1 MVRWCCVDIS
11 NAYLNTST
19 SYLNISTSHL
29 NTSTS
34 QHHIST
40 SHHLNISTPQ
50 HHNTYNKQII
60 MNKSFIL
67 SAALSLS
74 SLFASA
80 ENAPTPRKQLA
91 PKPPMGWMTWNL
103 FQGNIN
109 EQLIRETADAMVEG
123 RFRDAGY
130 EYIFI
135 DDLWQGGR
143 DRQNNIIPDPEK
155 FPSGIK
161 ALADYVHSKGLKLG
175 IYSDAAQLTCG
186 GWTASLG
193 FEEQDARTFASW
205 GIDYLKYDYC
215 NAPEDSATARQRYR
229 TMANALQNSGRD
241 IVLGICEWGQ
251 RQGEEWCEEVG
262 GQLWRTSYD
271 VRDMW
276 KDIVKQGGMGI
287 LDIIDI
293 TAPLAKHARPGQWPD
308 MDMLVVG
315 LYGTGGPSSDLG
327 GVGCTQTEY
336 QTQMSMWC
344 MMSSVLALS
353 NDLRHLTPEDK
364 RILLNKEIIA
374 IDQDPPGKAAERVVN
389 EAGHQVF
396 GRPLANGSHAVAIL
410 NSGDKAQRLSV
421 SFKQLG
427 LTGKYT
433 VRDVWQHRDI
443 ARGATKWGGKVQAH
457 ETKVFVLR

>member
-1 MVRWCCVDIS
+1 MT
-11 NAYLNTST
+11 LNNMRRVFFFIAVVAMMTTS
-19 SYLNISTSHL
+19 
-29 NTSTS
+29 
-34 QHHIST
+34 
-40 SHHLNISTPQ
+40 
-50 HHNTYNKQII
+50 
-60 MNKSFIL
+60 
-67 SAALSLS
+67 A
-74 SLFASA
+74 FAQQPTA
-80 ENAPTPRKQLA
+80 TTERGKLAPT
-91 PKPPMGWMTWNL
+91 PPMGWMTWNM
-103 FQGNIN
+103 FKGDIS
-109 EQLIRETADAMVEG
+109 EQLIKETADAMVESG
-123 RFRDAGY
+123 LRDAGY
-130 EYIFI
+130 KYVFI

-143 DRQNNIIPDPEK
+143 DNRNNIIPDPKK
-155 FPSGIK
+155 FPNGIK

-186 GWTASLG
+186 GCTASYG

-205 GIDYLKYDYC
+205 GVDYLKYDYC
-215 NAPEDSATARQRYR
+215 NAPEDSATARLRYK
-229 TMANALQNSGRD
+229 TMADALSKSGRD

-251 RQGEEWCEEVG
+251 RNGEEWCEHVG
-262 GQLWRTSYD
+262 GQLWRTSSD

-276 KDIVKQGGMGI
+276 KDIVNQGGAGI
-287 LDIIDI
+287 LDIINV
-293 TAPLAKHARPGQWPD
+293 TAPLSKQVRHGQWPD

-315 LYGTGGPSSDLG
+315 LNGKGEPSSDLG
-327 GVGCTQTEY
+327 GVGCTYTEY

-374 IDQDPPGKAAERVVN
+374 IDQDPLGKAAERVVN

-396 GRPLANGSHAVAIL
+396 VRPLANGSHAVAIL

>member
-1 MVRWCCVDIS
+1 MT
-11 NAYLNTST
+11 LNNMRRVFFFIAVVAMMTTS
-19 SYLNISTSHL
+19 
-29 NTSTS
+29 
-34 QHHIST
+34 
-40 SHHLNISTPQ
+40 
-50 HHNTYNKQII
+50 
-60 MNKSFIL
+60 
-67 SAALSLS
+67 A
-74 SLFASA
+74 FAQQPTA
-80 ENAPTPRKQLA
+80 TTERGKLAPT
-91 PKPPMGWMTWNL
+91 PPMGWMTWNM
-103 FQGNIN
+103 FKGDIS
-109 EQLIRETADAMVEG
+109 EQLIKETADAMVESG
-123 RFRDAGY
+123 LRDAGY
-130 EYIFI
+130 KYVFI

-143 DRQNNIIPDPEK
+143 DNRNNIIPDPKK
-155 FPSGIK
+155 FPNGIK

-186 GWTASLG
+186 GCTASYG

-205 GIDYLKYDYC
+205 GVDYLKYDYC
-215 NAPEDSATARQRYR
+215 NAPEDSATARLRYK
-229 TMANALQNSGRD
+229 TMADALSKSGRD

-251 RQGEEWCEEVG
+251 RNGEEWCEHVG
-262 GQLWRTSYD
+262 GQLWRTSSD

-276 KDIVKQGGMGI
+276 KDIVNQGGAGI
-287 LDIIDI
+287 LDIINV
-293 TAPLAKHARPGQWPD
+293 TAPLSKQVRHGQWPD

-315 LYGTGGPSSDLG
+315 LNGKGGPSSDLG
-327 GVGCTQTEY
+327 GVGCTYTEY

-374 IDQDPPGKAAERVVN
+374 IDQDPLGKAAERVVN

-396 GRPLANGSHAVAIL
+396 VRPLANGSHAVAIL

-443 ARGATKWGGKVQAH
+443 ARGATKWGGKVLAH

>member
-1 MVRWCCVDIS
+1 MT
-11 NAYLNTST
+11 LNNMRRVFFFIAVVAMMATS
-19 SYLNISTSHL
+19 
-29 NTSTS
+29 
-34 QHHIST
+34 
-40 SHHLNISTPQ
+40 
-50 HHNTYNKQII
+50 
-60 MNKSFIL
+60 
-67 SAALSLS
+67 A
-74 SLFASA
+74 FAQQPTA
-80 ENAPTPRKQLA
+80 TTERGKLAPT
-91 PKPPMGWMTWNL
+91 PPMGWMTWNM
-103 FQGNIN
+103 FKGDIS
-109 EQLIRETADAMVEG
+109 EQLIKEIADAMVESG
-123 RFRDAGY
+123 LRDAGY
-130 EYIFI
+130 KYVFI

-143 DRQNNIIPDPEK
+143 DNRNNIIPDPKK
-155 FPSGIK
+155 FPNGIK

-186 GWTASLG
+186 GCTASYG

-205 GIDYLKYDYC
+205 GVDYLKYDYC
-215 NAPEDSATARQRYR
+215 NAPEDSATARLRYK
-229 TMANALQNSGRD
+229 TMADALSKSGRD

-251 RQGEEWCEEVG
+251 RNGEEWCEHVG
-262 GQLWRTSYD
+262 GQLWRTSSD

-276 KDIVKQGGMGI
+276 KDIVNQGGAGI
-287 LDIIDI
+287 LDIINV
-293 TAPLAKHARPGQWPD
+293 TAPLSKQVRHGQWPD

-315 LYGTGGPSSDLG
+315 LNGKGGPSSDLG
-327 GVGCTQTEY
+327 GVGCTYTEY

-374 IDQDPPGKAAERVVN
+374 IDQDPLGKAAERVVN
-389 EAGHQVF
+389 EVGHQVF
-396 GRPLANGSHAVAIL
+396 VRPLANGSHAVAIL

>member
-1 MVRWCCVDIS
+1 MM
-11 NAYLNTST
+11 ATS
-19 SYLNISTSHL
+19 
-29 NTSTS
+29 
-34 QHHIST
+34 
-40 SHHLNISTPQ
+40 
-50 HHNTYNKQII
+50 
-60 MNKSFIL
+60 
-67 SAALSLS
+67 A
-74 SLFASA
+74 FAQQPTA
-80 ENAPTPRKQLA
+80 TTERGKLAPT
-91 PKPPMGWMTWNL
+91 PPMGWMTWNM
-103 FQGNIN
+103 FKGDIS
-109 EQLIRETADAMVEG
+109 EQLIKETADAMVESG
-123 RFRDAGY
+123 LRDAGY
-130 EYIFI
+130 KYVFI

-143 DRQNNIIPDPEK
+143 DNRNNIIPDPKK
-155 FPSGIK
+155 FPNGIK

-186 GWTASLG
+186 GCTASYG

-215 NAPEDSATARQRYR
+215 NAPEDSATARLRYK
-229 TMANALQNSGRD
+229 TMADALSKSGRD

-251 RQGEEWCEEVG
+251 RNGEEWCEHVG
-262 GQLWRTSYD
+262 GQLWRTSSD

-276 KDIVKQGGMGI
+276 KDIVNQGGVGI
-287 LDIIDI
+287 LDIINV
-293 TAPLAKHARPGQWPD
+293 TAPLSKQVRHGQWPD

-315 LYGTGGPSSDLG
+315 LNGKGGPSSDLG
-327 GVGCTQTEY
+327 GVGCTYTEY

-374 IDQDPPGKAAERVVN
+374 IDQDPLGKAAERVVN

-396 GRPLANGSHAVAIL
+396 VRPLANGSHAVAIL

-443 ARGATKWGGKVQAH
+443 ARGATKWGGNVQAH

>member
-1 MVRWCCVDIS
+1 
-11 NAYLNTST
+11 
-19 SYLNISTSHL
+19 
-29 NTSTS
+29 
-34 QHHIST
+34 
-40 SHHLNISTPQ
+40 
-50 HHNTYNKQII
+50 
-60 MNKSFIL
+60 MNKSLFL
-67 SAALSLS
+67 SAALLLS
-74 SLFASA
+74 SLFTTAQ
-80 ENAPTPRKQLA
+80 TPRNQLT
-91 PKPPMGWMTWNL
+91 PRPPMGWMTWNL

-123 RFRDAGY
+123 GFRDAGY

-155 FPSGIK
+155 FPNGMK
-161 ALADYVHSKGLKLG
+161 ALADYVHSNGLKLG

-215 NAPEDSATARQRYR
+215 NAPEDSATARHRYR

-251 RQGEEWCEEVG
+251 RQCEEWCEEVG

-276 KDIVKQGGMGI
+276 KDIVKEGGMGI
-287 LDIIDI
+287 IDI
-293 TAPLAKHARPGQWPD
+293 VNVTAPLAKYVRPGQWPD

-315 LYGTGGPSSDLG
+315 LNGTGGPSSDLG

-344 MMSSVLALS
+344 MMASPLAMT
-353 NDLRHLTPEDK
+353 NDLRKVSEEDR
-364 RILLNKEIIA
+364 RILLNPEIIA
-374 IDQDPPGKAAERVVN
+374 INQDVLGKAAERKVMNDNYQIFV
-389 EAGHQVF
+389 
-396 GRPLANGSHAVAIL
+396 RPLADGSHAVALL
-410 NSGDKAQRLSV
+410 NTSEKPLTLTADFAS
-421 SFKQLG
+421 LG
-427 LTGKYT
+427 FAGKYT
-433 VRDVWQHRDI
+433 VRDVWQHKDV
-443 ARGATKWGGKVQAH
+443 ARNASKWKGRVTPH
-457 ETKVFVLR
+457 ETRVFVVKK

>member
-1 MVRWCCVDIS
+1 
-11 NAYLNTST
+11 
-19 SYLNISTSHL
+19 
-29 NTSTS
+29 
-34 QHHIST
+34 
-40 SHHLNISTPQ
+40 
-50 HHNTYNKQII
+50 
-60 MNKSFIL
+60 MNKSLFL
-67 SAALSLS
+67 SAALLLS
-74 SLFASA
+74 SLFTSA
-80 ENAPTPRKQLA
+80 QTPRNQLT
-91 PKPPMGWMTWNL
+91 PRPPMGWMTWNL

-123 RFRDAGY
+123 GFRDAGY

-155 FPSGIK
+155 FPNGMK

-215 NAPEDSATARQRYR
+215 NAPEDSATARHRYR

-251 RQGEEWCEEVG
+251 RQCEEWCEEVG

-276 KDIVKQGGMGI
+276 KDIVKEGGMGI
-287 LDIIDI
+287 IDI
-293 TAPLAKHARPGQWPD
+293 VNVTAPLARYVCPGQWPD
-308 MDMLVVG
+308 MDMLVIG
-315 LYGTGGPSSDLG
+315 LNGTGGPSSDLG

-344 MMSSVLALS
+344 MMASPLAMT
-353 NDLRHLTPEDK
+353 NDLRKVSEDDR
-364 RILLNKEIIA
+364 RILLNPEIIA
-374 IDQDPPGKAAERVVN
+374 INQDVLGKAAERKVMNDNYQIFV
-389 EAGHQVF
+389 
-396 GRPLANGSHAVAIL
+396 RPLADGSHAVALL
-410 NSGDKAQRLSV
+410 NTSEKPLTLTADFAS
-421 SFKQLG
+421 LG
-427 LTGKYT
+427 FAGKYT
-433 VRDVWQHRDI
+433 VRDVWQHKDVVHN
-443 ARGATKWGGKVQAH
+443 ASKWKGRVMPH
-457 ETKVFVLR
+457 ETRVFVVKK

>member
-1 MVRWCCVDIS
+1 
-11 NAYLNTST
+11 
-19 SYLNISTSHL
+19 
-29 NTSTS
+29 
-34 QHHIST
+34 
-40 SHHLNISTPQ
+40 
-50 HHNTYNKQII
+50 
-60 MNKSFIL
+60 MNKSLFV
-67 SAALSLS
+67 SAALLLS
-74 SLFASA
+74 SLFTTAQ
-80 ENAPTPRKQLA
+80 TPRNQLT

-123 RFRDAGY
+123 GFRDAGY

-155 FPSGIK
+155 FPNGIK

-215 NAPEDSATARQRYR
+215 NAPEDSATARHRYR

-251 RQGEEWCEEVG
+251 RQCEEWCEEVG

-276 KDIVKQGGMGI
+276 KDIVKEGGMGI
-287 LDIIDI
+287 IDI
-293 TAPLAKHARPGQWPD
+293 VNVTAPLAKYVRPGQWPD

-315 LYGTGGPSSDLG
+315 LNGTGGPSSDLG

-344 MMSSVLALS
+344 MMASPLAMT
-353 NDLRHLTPEDK
+353 NDLRKVSEDDR
-364 RILLNKEIIA
+364 RILLNPEIIA
-374 IDQDPPGKAAERVVN
+374 INQDVLGKAAERKVMNDNYQIFV
-389 EAGHQVF
+389 
-396 GRPLANGSHAVAIL
+396 RPLADGSHAVALL
-410 NSGDKAQRLSV
+410 NTSEKPLTLTADFAS
-421 SFKQLG
+421 LG
-427 LTGKYT
+427 FAGKYT
-433 VRDVWQHRDI
+433 VRDVWQHKDV
-443 ARGATKWGGKVQAH
+443 AHNASKWKGRVTPH
-457 ETKVFVLR
+457 ETRVFVVKK

>member
-1 MVRWCCVDIS
+1 
-11 NAYLNTST
+11 
-19 SYLNISTSHL
+19 
-29 NTSTS
+29 
-34 QHHIST
+34 
-40 SHHLNISTPQ
+40 
-50 HHNTYNKQII
+50 
-60 MNKSFIL
+60 MNKSLFL
-67 SAALSLS
+67 SAALLLS
-74 SLFASA
+74 SLFTTAQ
-80 ENAPTPRKQLA
+80 TPRNQLT

-123 RFRDAGY
+123 GFRDAGY

-155 FPSGIK
+155 FPNGMK
-161 ALADYVHSKGLKLG
+161 ALADYVHSNGLKLG

-215 NAPEDSATARQRYR
+215 NAPEDSATARHRYR

-251 RQGEEWCEEVG
+251 RQCEEWCEEVG

-276 KDIVKQGGMGI
+276 KDIVKEGGMGI
-287 LDIIDI
+287 IDI
-293 TAPLAKHARPGQWPD
+293 VNVTAPLAKYVRPGQWPD

-315 LYGTGGPSSDLG
+315 LNGTGGPSSDLG

-344 MMSSVLALS
+344 MMASPLAMT
-353 NDLRHLTPEDK
+353 NDLRKVSEEDR
-364 RILLNKEIIA
+364 RILLNPEIIA
-374 IDQDPPGKAAERVVN
+374 INQDVLGKAAERKVMNDNYQIFV
-389 EAGHQVF
+389 
-396 GRPLANGSHAVAIL
+396 RPLADGSHAVALL
-410 NSGDKAQRLSV
+410 NTSEKPLTLTADFAS
-421 SFKQLG
+421 LG
-427 LTGKYT
+427 FAGKYT
-433 VRDVWQHRDI
+433 VRDVWQHKDV
-443 ARGATKWGGKVQAH
+443 ARNASKWKGRVTPH
-457 ETKVFVLR
+457 ETRVFVVKK

>member
-1 MVRWCCVDIS
+1 MT
-11 NAYLNTST
+11 LNNMRRVFFFIAVVAMMATS
-19 SYLNISTSHL
+19 
-29 NTSTS
+29 
-34 QHHIST
+34 
-40 SHHLNISTPQ
+40 
-50 HHNTYNKQII
+50 
-60 MNKSFIL
+60 
-67 SAALSLS
+67 A
-74 SLFASA
+74 FAQQPTA
-80 ENAPTPRKQLA
+80 TTERGKLAPT
-91 PKPPMGWMTWNL
+91 PPMGWMTWNM
-103 FQGNIN
+103 FKGDIS
-109 EQLIRETADAMVEG
+109 EQLIKETADAMVESG
-123 RFRDAGY
+123 LSDAGY
-130 EYIFI
+130 KYVFI

-143 DRQNNIIPDPEK
+143 DNRNNIIPDPKK
-155 FPSGIK
+155 FPNGIK

-186 GWTASLG
+186 GCTASYG

-205 GIDYLKYDYC
+205 GVDYLKYDYC
-215 NAPEDSATARQRYR
+215 NAPEDSATARLRYK
-229 TMANALQNSGRD
+229 TMADALSKSGRD

-251 RQGEEWCEEVG
+251 RNGEEWCEHVG
-262 GQLWRTSYD
+262 GQLWRTSSD

-276 KDIVKQGGMGI
+276 KDIVNQGGVGI
-287 LDIIDI
+287 LDIINV
-293 TAPLAKHARPGQWPD
+293 TAPLSKQVRHGQWPD

-315 LYGTGGPSSDLG
+315 LNGKGGPSSDLG
-327 GVGCTQTEY
+327 GVGCTYTEY

-374 IDQDPPGKAAERVVN
+374 IDQDPLGKAAERVVN
-389 EAGHQVF
+389 EVGHQVF
-396 GRPLANGSHAVAIL
+396 VRPLANGSHAVAIL

-443 ARGATKWGGKVQAH
+443 ARGATKWGGNVQAH

>member
-1 MVRWCCVDIS
+1 MTLMT
-11 NAYLNTST
+11 LNNMRRVFFFIAVVAMMATS
-19 SYLNISTSHL
+19 
-29 NTSTS
+29 
-34 QHHIST
+34 
-40 SHHLNISTPQ
+40 
-50 HHNTYNKQII
+50 
-60 MNKSFIL
+60 
-67 SAALSLS
+67 A
-74 SLFASA
+74 FAQQPTA
-80 ENAPTPRKQLA
+80 TTERGKLAPT
-91 PKPPMGWMTWNL
+91 PPMGWMTWNM
-103 FQGNIN
+103 FKGDIS
-109 EQLIRETADAMVEG
+109 EQLIKEIADAMVESG
-123 RFRDAGY
+123 LRDAGY
-130 EYIFI
+130 KYVFI

-143 DRQNNIIPDPEK
+143 DNRNNIIPDPKK
-155 FPSGIK
+155 FPNGIK

-186 GWTASLG
+186 GCTASYG

-205 GIDYLKYDYC
+205 GVDYLKYDYC
-215 NAPEDSATARQRYR
+215 NAPEDSATARLRYK
-229 TMANALQNSGRD
+229 TMADALSKSGRD

-251 RQGEEWCEEVG
+251 RNGEEWCEHVG
-262 GQLWRTSYD
+262 GQLWRTSSD

-276 KDIVKQGGMGI
+276 KDIVNQGGAGI
-287 LDIIDI
+287 LDIINV
-293 TAPLAKHARPGQWPD
+293 TAPLSKQVRHGQWPD

-315 LYGTGGPSSDLG
+315 LNGKGGPSSDLG
-327 GVGCTQTEY
+327 GVGCTYTEY

-374 IDQDPPGKAAERVVN
+374 IDQDPLGKAAERVVN

-396 GRPLANGSHAVAIL
+396 VRPLANGSHAVAIL

-427 LTGKYT
+427 LMGKYT

>member
-1 MVRWCCVDIS
+1 
-11 NAYLNTST
+11 
-19 SYLNISTSHL
+19 
-29 NTSTS
+29 
-34 QHHIST
+34 
-40 SHHLNISTPQ
+40 
-50 HHNTYNKQII
+50 
-60 MNKSFIL
+60 MNKSLFL
-67 SAALSLS
+67 SAALLLS

-80 ENAPTPRKQLA
+80 QTPRNQLT
-91 PKPPMGWMTWNL
+91 PRPPMGWMTWNL

-123 RFRDAGY
+123 GFRDAGY

-155 FPSGIK
+155 FPNGMK

-215 NAPEDSATARQRYR
+215 NAPEDSATARHRYR

-251 RQGEEWCEEVG
+251 RQCEEWCEEVG

-276 KDIVKQGGMGI
+276 KDIVKEGGMGI
-287 LDIIDI
+287 IDI
-293 TAPLAKHARPGQWPD
+293 VNVTAPLARYVRPGQWPD

-315 LYGTGGPSSDLG
+315 LNGTGGPSSDLG

-344 MMSSVLALS
+344 MMASPLAMT
-353 NDLRHLTPEDK
+353 NDLRKVSEDDR
-364 RILLNKEIIA
+364 RILLNPEIIA
-374 IDQDPPGKAAERVVN
+374 INQDVLGKAAERKVMNDNYQIFV
-389 EAGHQVF
+389 
-396 GRPLANGSHAVAIL
+396 RPLADGSHAVALL
-410 NSGDKAQRLSV
+410 NTSEKPLTLTADFAS
-421 SFKQLG
+421 LG
-427 LTGKYT
+427 FAGKYT
-433 VRDVWQHRDI
+433 VRDVWQHKDV
-443 ARGATKWGGKVQAH
+443 ARNASKWKGRVMPH
-457 ETKVFVLR
+457 ETSVFVVKK

>member
-1 MVRWCCVDIS
+1 MRRVFFFIAVV
-11 NAYLNTST
+11 AMMATSAFAQQSAKVADRT
-19 SYLNISTSHL
+19 RLAST
-29 NTSTS
+29 
-34 QHHIST
+34 
-40 SHHLNISTPQ
+40 
-50 HHNTYNKQII
+50 
-60 MNKSFIL
+60 
-67 SAALSLS
+67 
-74 SLFASA
+74 
-80 ENAPTPRKQLA
+80 
-91 PKPPMGWMTWNL
+91 PPMGWMTWNL
-103 FQGNIN
+103 FKGDIS
-109 EQLIRETADAMVEG
+109 EQLIKETADAMVESG
-123 RFRDAGY
+123 LRDAGY
-130 EYIFI
+130 KYIFI

-143 DRQNNIIPDPEK
+143 DNRNNIIPDPKK
-155 FPSGIK
+155 FPNGMK
-161 ALADYVHSKGLKLG
+161 AVADYVHSKGLKLG

-186 GWTASLG
+186 GCTASYG

-215 NAPEDSATARQRYR
+215 NAPEDSATARRRYNA
-229 TMANALQNSGRD
+229 MAEALSKSGRD

-251 RQGEEWCEEVG
+251 RNCEEWCQHVG

-287 LDIIDI
+287 LDIINV
-293 TAPLAKHARPGQWPD
+293 TAPLSKQVRHGQWPD

-315 LYGTGGPSSDLG
+315 LDGKGGPSSDLG
-327 GVGCTQTEY
+327 GVGCTYTEY

-353 NDLRHLTPEDK
+353 NDLRHLTAEDK
-364 RILLNKEIIA
+364 RIVLNKEMIA
-374 IDQDPPGKAAERVVN
+374 IDQDPLGKAAERVVN
-389 EAGHQVF
+389 KADHQVF
-396 GRPLANGSHAVAIL
+396 VRPLADGSHAVAIL
-410 NSGDKAQRLSV
+410 NCGDKALNLSV

-427 LTGKYT
+427 LNGLYT

>member
-1 MVRWCCVDIS
+1 MT
-11 NAYLNTST
+11 LNNMRRVFFFIAVVAMMATS
-19 SYLNISTSHL
+19 
-29 NTSTS
+29 
-34 QHHIST
+34 
-40 SHHLNISTPQ
+40 
-50 HHNTYNKQII
+50 
-60 MNKSFIL
+60 
-67 SAALSLS
+67 A
-74 SLFASA
+74 FAQQPTA
-80 ENAPTPRKQLA
+80 TTERGKLAPT
-91 PKPPMGWMTWNL
+91 PPMGWMTWNM
-103 FQGNIN
+103 FKGDIS
-109 EQLIRETADAMVEG
+109 EQLIKETADAMVESG
-123 RFRDAGY
+123 LRDAGY
-130 EYIFI
+130 KYVFI

-143 DRQNNIIPDPEK
+143 DNRNNIIPDPKK
-155 FPSGIK
+155 FPNGIK

-186 GWTASLG
+186 GCTASYG

-205 GIDYLKYDYC
+205 GVDYLKYDYC
-215 NAPEDSATARQRYR
+215 NAPEDSATARLRYK
-229 TMANALQNSGRD
+229 TMADALSKSGRD

-251 RQGEEWCEEVG
+251 RNGEEWCEHVG
-262 GQLWRTSYD
+262 GQLWRTSSD

-276 KDIVKQGGMGI
+276 KDIVNQGGVGI
-287 LDIIDI
+287 LDIINV
-293 TAPLAKHARPGQWPD
+293 TAPLSKQVRHGQWPD

-315 LYGTGGPSSDLG
+315 LNGKGGPSSDLG
-327 GVGCTQTEY
+327 GVGCTYTEY

-374 IDQDPPGKAAERVVN
+374 IDQDPLGKAAERVVN

-396 GRPLANGSHAVAIL
+396 VRPLANGSHAVAIL

-443 ARGATKWGGKVQAH
+443 ARGANKWGGKVQAH

>member
-1 MVRWCCVDIS
+1 MT
-11 NAYLNTST
+11 LNNMRRVFFFIAVVAMMATS
-19 SYLNISTSHL
+19 
-29 NTSTS
+29 
-34 QHHIST
+34 
-40 SHHLNISTPQ
+40 
-50 HHNTYNKQII
+50 
-60 MNKSFIL
+60 
-67 SAALSLS
+67 A
-74 SLFASA
+74 FAQQPTA
-80 ENAPTPRKQLA
+80 TTERGKLAPT
-91 PKPPMGWMTWNL
+91 PPMGWMTWNM
-103 FQGNIN
+103 FKGDIS
-109 EQLIRETADAMVEG
+109 EQLIKETADAMVESG
-123 RFRDAGY
+123 LRDAGY
-130 EYIFI
+130 KYVFI

-143 DRQNNIIPDPEK
+143 DKHNNIIPDPKK
-155 FPSGIK
+155 FPNGIK

-186 GWTASLG
+186 GCTASYG

-205 GIDYLKYDYC
+205 GVDYLKYDYC
-215 NAPEDSATARQRYR
+215 NAPEDSATARLRYK
-229 TMANALQNSGRD
+229 TMADALSKSGRD

-251 RQGEEWCEEVG
+251 RNGEEWCEHVG
-262 GQLWRTSYD
+262 GQLWRTSSD

-276 KDIVKQGGMGI
+276 KDIVNQGGVGI
-287 LDIIDI
+287 LDIINV
-293 TAPLAKHARPGQWPD
+293 TAPLSKQVRHGQWPD

-315 LYGTGGPSSDLG
+315 LNGKGGPSSDLG
-327 GVGCTQTEY
+327 GVGCTYTEY

-374 IDQDPPGKAAERVVN
+374 IDQDPLGKAAERVVN

-396 GRPLANGSHAVAIL
+396 VRPLANGSHAVAIL

>member
-1 MVRWCCVDIS
+1 MT
-11 NAYLNTST
+11 LNNMRRVFFFIAVVAMMATS
-19 SYLNISTSHL
+19 
-29 NTSTS
+29 
-34 QHHIST
+34 
-40 SHHLNISTPQ
+40 
-50 HHNTYNKQII
+50 
-60 MNKSFIL
+60 
-67 SAALSLS
+67 A
-74 SLFASA
+74 FAQQPTA
-80 ENAPTPRKQLA
+80 TTERGKLAPT
-91 PKPPMGWMTWNL
+91 PPMGWMTWNM
-103 FQGNIN
+103 FKGDIS
-109 EQLIRETADAMVEG
+109 EQLIKEIADAMVESG
-123 RFRDAGY
+123 LRDAGY
-130 EYIFI
+130 KYVFI

-143 DRQNNIIPDPEK
+143 DNRNNIIPDPKK
-155 FPSGIK
+155 FPNGIK

-186 GWTASLG
+186 GCTASYG

-205 GIDYLKYDYC
+205 GVDYLKYDYC
-215 NAPEDSATARQRYR
+215 NAPEDSATARLRYK
-229 TMANALQNSGRD
+229 TMADALSKSGRD

-251 RQGEEWCEEVG
+251 RHGEEWCEHVG
-262 GQLWRTSYD
+262 GQLWRTSSD

-276 KDIVKQGGMGI
+276 KDIVNQGGVGI
-287 LDIIDI
+287 LDIINV
-293 TAPLAKHARPGQWPD
+293 TAPLSKQVRHGQWPD

-315 LYGTGGPSSDLG
+315 LNGKGGPSSDLG
-327 GVGCTQTEY
+327 GVGCTYTEY

-374 IDQDPPGKAAERVVN
+374 IDQDPLGKAAERVVN

-396 GRPLANGSHAVAIL
+396 VRPLANGSHAVAIL

>member
-1 MVRWCCVDIS
+1 MT
-11 NAYLNTST
+11 LNNMRRVFFFIAVVAMMATS
-19 SYLNISTSHL
+19 
-29 NTSTS
+29 
-34 QHHIST
+34 
-40 SHHLNISTPQ
+40 
-50 HHNTYNKQII
+50 
-60 MNKSFIL
+60 
-67 SAALSLS
+67 A
-74 SLFASA
+74 FAQQPTA
-80 ENAPTPRKQLA
+80 TTERGKLAPT
-91 PKPPMGWMTWNL
+91 PPMGWMTWNM
-103 FQGNIN
+103 FKGDIS
-109 EQLIRETADAMVEG
+109 EQLIKETADAMVESG
-123 RFRDAGY
+123 LRDAGY
-130 EYIFI
+130 KYVFI

-143 DRQNNIIPDPEK
+143 DNRNNIIPDPKK
-155 FPSGIK
+155 FPNGIK

-186 GWTASLG
+186 GCTASYG

-205 GIDYLKYDYC
+205 GVDYLKYDYC
-215 NAPEDSATARQRYR
+215 NAPEDSATARLRYK
-229 TMANALQNSGRD
+229 TMADALSKSGRD

-251 RQGEEWCEEVG
+251 RNGEEWCEHVG
-262 GQLWRTSYD
+262 GQLWRTSSD

-276 KDIVKQGGMGI
+276 KDIVNQGGVGI
-287 LDIIDI
+287 LDIINV
-293 TAPLAKHARPGQWPD
+293 TAPLSKQVRHGQWPD

-315 LYGTGGPSSDLG
+315 LNGKGGPSSDLG
-327 GVGCTQTEY
+327 GVGCTYTEY

-374 IDQDPPGKAAERVVN
+374 IDQDPLGKAAERMVN

-396 GRPLANGSHAVAIL
+396 VRPLANGSHAVAIL

>member
-1 MVRWCCVDIS
+1 MTQIT
-11 NAYLNTST
+11 LNNMRRVFFFIAVVVMMATS
-19 SYLNISTSHL
+19 
-29 NTSTS
+29 
-34 QHHIST
+34 
-40 SHHLNISTPQ
+40 
-50 HHNTYNKQII
+50 
-60 MNKSFIL
+60 
-67 SAALSLS
+67 A
-74 SLFASA
+74 FAQQPTA
-80 ENAPTPRKQLA
+80 TTERGKLAPT
-91 PKPPMGWMTWNL
+91 PPMGWMTWNM
-103 FQGNIN
+103 FKGDIS
-109 EQLIRETADAMVEG
+109 EQLIKEIADAMVESG
-123 RFRDAGY
+123 LRDAGY
-130 EYIFI
+130 KYVFI

-143 DRQNNIIPDPEK
+143 DNRNNIIPDPKK
-155 FPSGIK
+155 FPNGIK

-186 GWTASLG
+186 GCTASYG

-205 GIDYLKYDYC
+205 GVDYLKYDYC
-215 NAPEDSATARQRYR
+215 NAPEDSATARLRYK
-229 TMANALQNSGRD
+229 TMADALSKSGRD

-251 RQGEEWCEEVG
+251 RNGEEWCEHVG
-262 GQLWRTSYD
+262 GQLWRTSSD

-276 KDIVKQGGMGI
+276 KDIVNQGGAGI
-287 LDIIDI
+287 LDIINV
-293 TAPLAKHARPGQWPD
+293 TAPLSKQVRHGQWPD

-315 LYGTGGPSSDLG
+315 LNGKGGPSSDLG
-327 GVGCTQTEY
+327 GVGCTYTEY

-364 RILLNKEIIA
+364 SILLNKEIIA
-374 IDQDPPGKAAERVVN
+374 IDQDPLGKAAERVVN

-396 GRPLANGSHAVAIL
+396 VRPLANGSHAVAIL

>member
-1 MVRWCCVDIS
+1 
-11 NAYLNTST
+11 
-19 SYLNISTSHL
+19 
-29 NTSTS
+29 
-34 QHHIST
+34 
-40 SHHLNISTPQ
+40 
-50 HHNTYNKQII
+50 
-60 MNKSFIL
+60 MNKSIFL
-67 SAALSLS
+67 SAALLLS

-80 ENAPTPRKQLA
+80 QTPRNQLT
-91 PKPPMGWMTWNL
+91 PRPPMGWMTWNL

-123 RFRDAGY
+123 GFRDAGY

-155 FPSGIK
+155 FPNGMK

-215 NAPEDSATARQRYR
+215 NAPEDSATARHRYR

-251 RQGEEWCEEVG
+251 RQCEEWCEEVG

-276 KDIVKQGGMGI
+276 KDIVKEGGMGI
-287 LDIIDI
+287 IDI
-293 TAPLAKHARPGQWPD
+293 VNVTAPLARYVRPGQWPD
-308 MDMLVVG
+308 MDMLVIG
-315 LYGTGGPSSDLG
+315 LNGTGGPSSDLG

-344 MMSSVLALS
+344 MMASPLAMT
-353 NDLRHLTPEDK
+353 NDLRKVSEDDR
-364 RILLNKEIIA
+364 RILLNPEIIA
-374 IDQDPPGKAAERVVN
+374 INQDVLGKAAERKVMNDNYQIFV
-389 EAGHQVF
+389 
-396 GRPLANGSHAVAIL
+396 RPLADGSHAVALL
-410 NSGDKAQRLSV
+410 NTSEKPLTLTADFAS
-421 SFKQLG
+421 LG
-427 LTGKYT
+427 FAGKYT
-433 VRDVWQHRDI
+433 VRDVWQHKDVVHN
-443 ARGATKWGGKVQAH
+443 ASKWKGRVMPH
-457 ETKVFVLR
+457 ETRVFVVKK

>member
-1 MVRWCCVDIS
+1 MKKT
-11 NAYLNTST
+11 L
-19 SYLNISTSHL
+19 L
-29 NTSTS
+29 
-34 QHHIST
+34 
-40 SHHLNISTPQ
+40 
-50 HHNTYNKQII
+50 
-60 MNKSFIL
+60 
-67 SAALSLS
+67 LS
-74 SLFASA
+74 SFLLLSMLFVSA
-80 ENAPTPRKQLA
+80 QPTSRSQLT
-91 PKPPMGWMTWNL
+91 PTPPMGWMTWNL

-123 RFRDAGY
+123 GFRDAGY

-143 DRQNNIIPDPEK
+143 DRQNNMIPDPEK
-155 FPSGIK
+155 FPNGIK

-229 TMANALQNSGRD
+229 TMADALQKSGRN
-241 IVLGICEWGQ
+241 IALGVCEWGQ
-251 RQGEEWCEEVG
+251 RHAEEWCEEVG

-276 KDIVKQGGMGI
+276 KDIVHQGGMGI
-287 LDIIDI
+287 LDIVNV
-293 TAPLAKHARPGQWPD
+293 TAPLAKYVRPGQWPD

-315 LYGTGGPSSDLG
+315 LNGKGGPSSDLG

-344 MMSSVLALS
+344 MMASPLAMT
-353 NDLRHLTPEDK
+353 NDLRKVSDDDR
-364 RILLNKEIIA
+364 RILLNLEIIA
-374 IDQDPPGKAAERVVN
+374 INQDPLGKGAERKVMN
-389 EAGHQVF
+389 ENYQIFV
-396 GRPLANGSHAVAIL
+396 RPLANDTHAVALL
-410 NSGDKAQRLSV
+410 NTCDKPLTLTAELNE
-421 SFKQLG
+421 LG
-427 LTGKYT
+427 MPGKYT
-433 VRDVWQHRDI
+433 IRDVWQHKDI
-443 ARGATKWGGKVQAH
+443 AHKTSKWKGRVMPH
-457 ETKVFVLR
+457 ETRVFIIKK

>member
-1 MVRWCCVDIS
+1 MTLMT
-11 NAYLNTST
+11 LNNMRRVFFFIAVVAMMATS
-19 SYLNISTSHL
+19 
-29 NTSTS
+29 
-34 QHHIST
+34 
-40 SHHLNISTPQ
+40 
-50 HHNTYNKQII
+50 
-60 MNKSFIL
+60 
-67 SAALSLS
+67 A
-74 SLFASA
+74 FAQQPTA
-80 ENAPTPRKQLA
+80 TTERGKLAPT
-91 PKPPMGWMTWNL
+91 PPMGWMTWNM
-103 FQGNIN
+103 FKGDIS
-109 EQLIRETADAMVEG
+109 EQLIKETADAMVESG
-123 RFRDAGY
+123 LRDAGY
-130 EYIFI
+130 KYVFI

-143 DRQNNIIPDPEK
+143 DNRNNIIPDPKK
-155 FPSGIK
+155 FPNGIK

-186 GWTASLG
+186 GCTASYG

-205 GIDYLKYDYC
+205 GVDYLKYDYC
-215 NAPEDSATARQRYR
+215 NAPEDSATARLRYK
-229 TMANALQNSGRD
+229 TMADALSKSGRD

-251 RQGEEWCEEVG
+251 RNGEEWCEHVG
-262 GQLWRTSYD
+262 GQLWRTSSD

-276 KDIVKQGGMGI
+276 KDIVNQGGVGI
-287 LDIIDI
+287 LDIINV
-293 TAPLAKHARPGQWPD
+293 TAPLSKQVRHGQWPD

-315 LYGTGGPSSDLG
+315 LNGKGGPSSDLG
-327 GVGCTQTEY
+327 GVGCTYTEY

-374 IDQDPPGKAAERVVN
+374 IDQDPLGKAAERVVN
-389 EAGHQVF
+389 VAGHQVF
-396 GRPLANGSHAVAIL
+396 VRPLANGSHAVAIL